1 MNLLV
6 VDDEEGVRRSL
17 KKVLERDGYCVFLAE
32 NGNHAIDIVGE
43 NTNGIETVMS
53 DYKMP
58 GIDGLET
65 LIEIGKINP
74 EMTRIMLTGYATME
88 SAIESVNVGIDG
100 FITKPFSNIE
110 LKAKIRECILRKR
123 LKQFVSEQVF
133 SEMWKEGGSL
143 GLRKQ
148 KATVL
153 FSDIRGFTALSEAL
167 SVEALCEVLN
177 VRYFTPLDAI
187 ICRYNGTL
195 DKHVGDSI
203 MGVFGAPVAFE
214 DETLRAVTCA
224 VAMMDEINKV
234 NSGLSETDREI
245 SIGIGISTGEIMAGI
260 FGSSRKKEYTVMG
273 KTVNVAARLVNL
285 AQAGQILVCGDTY
298 HEVERHMESER
309 IGPIS
314 LKGIEKMID
323 VYNIRG
329 LKGEYSLT
337 FSPYCLRN
345 SSTFDITGGR

>member
-17 KKVLERDGYCVFLAE
+17 KKVLERDGYRVFLAE
-32 NGNHAIDIVGE
+32 NGSRAIGIVGE
-43 NTNGIETVMS
+43 NPNGIETVMS

-88 SAIESVNVGIDG
+88 SAIESVNAGIDG

-133 SEMWKEGGSL
+133 SEMWKEGAYL
-143 GLRKQ
+143 KLRKQ

-153 FSDIRGFTALSEAL
+153 FSDIRGFTALSERM
-167 SVEALCEVLN
+167 SVEELCEILN
-177 VRYFTPLDAI
+177 GRYFSPMDTI
-187 ICRYNGTL
+187 ICGHNGTL

-214 DETLRAVTCA
+214 DDALRAVACA
-224 VAMMDEINKV
+224 VEMMKEIRRIN
-234 NSGLSETDREI
+234 GDLSETGREL
-245 SIGIGISTGEIMAGI
+245 SIGIGISTGEVMAGI

-273 KTVNVAARLVNL
+273 RTVNVAARLEGR
-285 AQAGQILVCGDTY
+285 AKAGQILICGDTY
-298 HEVERHMESER
+298 QEVRDHVRAEGV
-309 IGPIS
+309 GPIA
-314 LKGIEKMID
+314 LKGIDRKID
-323 VYNIRG
+323 IYRVAG
-329 LKGEYSLT
+329 LKENT
-337 FSPYCLRN
+337 P
-345 SSTFDITGGR
+345 

>member
-17 KKVLERDGYCVFLAE
+17 KKALERDGYHVLLAE
-32 NGNHAIDIVGE
+32 DGTRAIGMVGD
-43 NTNGIETVMS
+43 NPHGIETVMS

-74 EMTRIMLTGYATME
+74 EMTRIILTGYATME
-88 SAIESVNVGIDG
+88 SAIESVNAGIDG

-110 LKAKIRECILRKR
+110 LKAKIRECTLRKR

-133 SEMWKEGGSL
+133 SAMWKEGASL
-143 GLRKQ
+143 GLQ
-148 KATVL
+148 KRRATIL
-153 FSDIRGFTALSEAL
+153 FSDIRGFTALSEEL
-167 SVEALCEVLN
+167 SVEELCEVLN
-177 VRYFTPLDAI
+177 VRYFSPMDAI
-187 ICRYNGTL
+187 ICRHNGTL

-203 MGVFGAPVAFE
+203 MGVFGAPLTFA
-214 DETLRAVTCA
+214 DDALRAVMCA
-224 VAMMDEINKV
+224 AGMMEEIERI
-234 NSGLSETDREI
+234 NSTLPETERRI
-245 SIGIGISTGEIMAGI
+245 AIGIGISTGEVMAGI

-273 KTVNVAARLVNL
+273 PAVNVAARLEGL

-298 HEVERHMESER
+298 RAVEGQVQAEDM
-309 IGPIS
+309 GPVA
-314 LKGIEKMID
+314 LKGIDRKIG

-329 LKGEYSLT
+329 LKGE
-337 FSPYCLRN
+337 
-345 SSTFDITGGR
+345 